1 MMQGHGLIELN
12 WQGNVLYVDAF
23 GPFNEE
29 GVVSCAQKYINE
41 IKNKTCEQFYVIET
55 WDKDSFGSPKVYE
68 VVDKNWASFQAFGCL
83 GIAVVVS
90 DNLQKS
96 LAEKVLP
103 SFPSQAFTTLEQAQS
118 WISSLNA
125 L

>member
-103 SFPSQAFTTLEQAQS
+103 SFPSQAFTNLEQAQS
-118 WISSLNA
+118 WISSLNT
-125 L
+125 